1 MTGKYGKSS
10 LIQAS
15 VQPLRLPNVE
25 VQDDWQAKNSK
36 SSLTQASIQ
45 PLRLP
50 SVEVQDD
57 WQAKTPNLA

>member
-1 MTGKYGKSS
+1 MTGKY
-10 LIQAS
+10 
-15 VQPLRLPNVE
+15 R
-25 VQDDWQAKNSK
+25 K
-36 SSLTQASIQ
+36 SSLTQTSVQ